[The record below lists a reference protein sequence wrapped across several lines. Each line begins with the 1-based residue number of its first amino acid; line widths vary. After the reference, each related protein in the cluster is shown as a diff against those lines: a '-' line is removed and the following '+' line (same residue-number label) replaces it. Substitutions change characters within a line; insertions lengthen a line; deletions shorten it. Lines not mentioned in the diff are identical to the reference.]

1 MSGWGA
7 HLEQYPD
14 GLGTVRNVAKG
25 GATTTSHRA
34 EGLWGSLLQACRP
47 GDWVLIQFGHNDQ
60 KLPEL
65 DPDGGYTKNLE
76 IMEVRARDATPVLC
90 TAVERRYF
98 ESGRIVPS
106 HRRTPAGP
114 ELMARPSRNVV
125 ARDVLHRSLREP
137 FGASD
142 RSTTRA
148 ISTREE
154 TLSLLNRLRRCVS
167 TVLGLRKSASA
178 ISGFD
183 LRSTTSRA
191 I

>member
-65 DPDGGYTKNLE
+65 DPDGGYTKTW
-76 IMEVRARDATPVLC
+76 RSWRFAPATPPRC
-90 TAVERRYF
+90 C
-98 ESGRIVPS
+98 VPPWNAATS
-106 HRRTPAGP
+106 NPAGSC
-114 ELMARPSRNVV
+114 R
-125 ARDVLHRSLREP
+125 H
-137 FGASD
+137 
-142 RSTTRA
+142 T
-148 ISTREE
+148 
-154 TLSLLNRLRRCVS
+154 
-167 TVLGLRKSASA
+167 
-178 ISGFD
+178 
-183 LRSTTSRA
+183 
-191 I
+191 